1 MTSKPFI
8 VMHIVNMSCKV
19 AFLSVLFVTLW
30 TREREQVSLDI
41 IAVSCFEVSLK
52 LSNMLSRIFTILLK
66 TLNLAHFTL
75 SMSFQI
81 RELKQ
86 NILKVY

>member
-1 MTSKPFI
+1 MLASKLPI

-19 AFLSVLFVTLW
+19 AFLSVLFVTLLTW
-30 TREREQVSLDI
+30 EWEQVSLDI
-41 IAVSCFEVSLK
+41 IAVSCFNVCLK

-75 SMSFQI
+75 FN
-81 RELKQ
+81 L
-86 NILKVY
+86 

>member
-1 MTSKPFI
+1 MLAGKPFI

-19 AFLSVLFVTLW
+19 AFLSVLFVTLLTW
-30 TREREQVSLDI
+30 EWEQVSLDI
-41 IAVSCFEVSLK
+41 IAVSCFNVCLK

-75 SMSFQI
+75 FN
-81 RELKQ
+81 L
-86 NILKVY
+86 